1 LKVKLLG
8 NNAGTPAT
16 KPNPEAYNA
25 YLQGRYFFRQ
35 SNKASFEKSVDY
47 FKQAIQIDPRY
58 ALAWVG
64 LAKSFYGQ
72 ADAGYIPD
80 KDGYQKAREAAERAL
95 QVDPNLGEAHA
106 ALGWITMHYDW
117 NWAFSDASYRRALE
131 LDPENVAAI
140 GAAGV
145 LSATLGRLDEAIEH
159 FREVIEI
166 DPLNPVAYRNIGNYL
181 YYAGRPQEAIAA
193 LKKALELTPALAI
206 AHGIL
211 GEVYLAQAQPQAA
224 LAEMQKEKDPELRLQ
239 GLALAY
245 QALGR
250 KQEADASL
258 AEFVGKFADDPYYIS
273 EVYAF
278 RGEKD
283 RAFEW
288 LQKAYAARDSGL
300 TEIKGDPL
308 LKNLEHDPR
317 YAALLKKMGL
327 PL

>member
-1 LKVKLLG
+1 M
-8 NNAGTPAT
+8 
-16 KPNPEAYNA
+16 
-25 YLQGRYFFRQ
+25 
-35 SNKASFEKSVDY
+35 
-47 FKQAIQIDPRY
+47 
-58 ALAWVG
+58 
-64 LAKSFYGQ
+64 AKSFYGQ

-95 QVDPNLGEAHA
+95 QSDPNLGEAHA

-117 NWAFSDASYRRALE
+117 NWAFSEASYQRALE
-131 LDPENVAAI
+131 LDSENVAAI

-145 LSATLGRLDEAIEH
+145 LSATLGRLDESIERFRKAIK
-159 FREVIEI
+159 I
-166 DPLNPVAYRNIGNYL
+166 DPLNPVAYRNMGYYL
-181 YYAGRPQEAIAA
+181 YYAGRLQEAIAA

-211 GEVYLAQAQPQAA
+211 GEVYLAQGQPKAA
-224 LAEMQKEKDPELRLQ
+224 LAEMQKEKDPDLRLQ

-250 KQEADASL
+250 KQESDANL
-258 AEFVGKFADDPYYIS
+258 AELVGKFADGPYYIS

-278 RGEKD
+278 LGKKD

-288 LQKAYAARDSGL
+288 LDKAYAARDSGL

-317 YAALLKKMGL
+317 YAVLLKKLGL